1 MKKTTTKKAVLIIFA
16 FCALL
21 ALAGCKG
28 GAAADS
34 SGGSGGGAADP
45 PAGSAAGDPASG
57 TAPQD
62 DGSPSSDLSAD
73 DSGNA
78 GNASPHGAPL
88 PTPVGD
94 VIEVKEKMFVAQM
107 NDIYYNADDYLGK
120 TIKYEGIFD
129 IYEED
134 TGVDYYFV
142 IRYGPGCCGIDLN
155 AGLEVAWDKGY
166 PEQNDWVE
174 VVGVLEDYEDNGNN
188 YLRLAL
194 SSLTVLDVRGAEVV
208 TQ

>member
-1 MKKTTTKKAVLIIFA
+1 MKKTTTKKAALIIFA
-16 FCALL
+16 ICALL

-34 SGGSGGGAADP
+34 GAGSGGGAAGGP
-45 PAGSAAGDPASG
+45 PAGSAANDQAND

-62 DGSPSSDLSAD
+62 DGSPSSGLSAD
-73 DSGNA
+73 GGDADNP
-78 GNASPHGAPL
+78 SPHGAPV
-88 PTPVGD
+88 PSPAGD
-94 VIEVKEKMFVAQM
+94 IIEVKEKMFVAQM
-107 NDIYYNADDYLGK
+107 NDIYFNAPDYLGK

-129 IYEED
+129 IYHED
-134 TGVDYYFV
+134 TGIDYYFV

-155 AGLEVAWDKGY
+155 AGLEVAWDKSY

-174 VVGVLEDYEDNGNN
+174 VVGVLEDYEEDGND